1 MNEED
6 IFNQPST
13 DDLIQWDEQ
22 RQQEEDEQQWY
33 DFLRDKEER
42 FGRIGLEDPFLEE
55 KFTSEELE
63 QIINEQWDDV
73 YIEEAF
79 EDETG

>member
-79 EDETG
+79 EDETE

>member
-1 MNEED
+1 MSND
-6 IFNQPST
+6 VFFNQLSM

-42 FGRIGLEDPFLEE
+42 YGRAGLLDPFLEE
-55 KFTSEELE
+55 KYSSEELG
-63 QIINEQWDDV
+63 QI
-73 YIEEAF
+73 
-79 EDETG
+79 EDELYDEDFDEELYDEGEC